1 MINTY
6 KSMNRTLEMVA
17 QKLLKVI
24 DSMDNREQI
33 RAVRNYI
40 DLYYKMYGNQH
51 KGLIEVYFKTRK
63 EKFI

>member
-1 MINTY
+1 
-6 KSMNRTLEMVA
+6 MNRTFEMIA
-17 QKLLKVI
+17 KKLLKVI

-40 DLYYKMYGNQH
+40 DLYYRLYGTQN
-51 KGLIEVYFKTRK
+51 KGIIEIYFRTRK

>member
-1 MINTY
+1 
-6 KSMNRTLEMVA
+6 MNRTLEMVA

-40 DLYYKMYGNQH
+40 NLYYKVYGTQH
-51 KGLIEVYFKTRK
+51 KGIIEIYFKTRK

>member
-1 MINTY
+1 
-6 KSMNRTLEMVA
+6 MNRVLEMVA
-17 QKLLKVI
+17 EKLLKVI
-24 DSMDNREQI
+24 DSIDNREQI

-40 DLYYKMYGNQH
+40 DLYYKIYGTQH

>member
-1 MINTY
+1 
-6 KSMNRTLEMVA
+6 MNRTLEMVA

-40 DLYYKMYGNQH
+40 DLYYRLYGTQN
-51 KGLIEVYFKTRK
+51 KGIIEIYFRTRK